1 MASEQFRHSL
11 LITRHSPFT
20 TPMLL
25 TIHPDNP
32 DPRKIAQV
40 VECLKKG
47 GVVVYPTDTVY
58 SMGCDM
64 LNSKALE
71 RLALIK
77 QVKLEKA
84 NFSLVCH
91 DLSHLTEYSKQL
103 SNPIYKLMRSVLPG
117 PYTFILEA
125 SKAIPKIFSDRKK
138 TVGIRVPDNAIA
150 RAIVE
155 ALGNPIVSTSVHD
168 DDALLEYTTD
178 PELIHEK
185 WSNRVDLVIDGG
197 TCGLEPSTIISC
209 INDEIE
215 VLRVGKGS
223 VDTI

>member
-1 MASEQFRHSL
+1 
-11 LITRHSPFT
+11 
-20 TPMLL
+20 MLL
-25 TIHPDNP
+25 PIHPANP

-40 VECLKKG
+40 VECLRKG
-47 GVVVYPTDTVY
+47 GIIVYPTDSVY

-64 LNSKALE
+64 LNTKALE
-71 RLALIK
+71 QLARIK

-84 NFSLVCH
+84 NFSLVCS

-103 SNPIYKLMRSVLPG
+103 SNPIYKLMRSLLPG

-155 ALGNPIVSTSVHD
+155 ALGHPIVATSVHD
-168 DDALLEYTTD
+168 DDAILDYTTD
-178 PELIHEK
+178 AELIHEK
-185 WSNRVDLVIDGG
+185 WSNLVDIVVDGG
-197 TCGLEPSTIISC
+197 PGGLEPSTVISC

-215 VLRVGKGS
+215 VIRVGKGS
-223 VDTI
+223 IDML

>member
-1 MASEQFRHSL
+1 
-11 LITRHSPFT
+11 
-20 TPMLL
+20 MLL
-25 TIHPDNP
+25 HIHPANP

-40 VECLKKG
+40 VECLRKG
-47 GVVVYPTDTVY
+47 GIIVYPTDTVY

-64 LNSKALE
+64 HNTKALE
-71 RLALIK
+71 QLARIK

-84 NFSLVCH
+84 NFSLICS

-103 SNPIYKLMRSVLPG
+103 SNPIYKLMRSLLPG

-155 ALGNPIVSTSVHD
+155 ALGHPIVATSVHD
-168 DDALLEYTTD
+168 DDTILDYTTD
-178 PELIHEK
+178 AELIHDK
-185 WSNRVDLVIDGG
+185 WSNLIDIVVDGG
-197 TCGLEPSTIISC
+197 PGGLEPSTIINC

-215 VLRVGKGS
+215 VIRVGKGS
-223 VDTI
+223 IDML

>member
-1 MASEQFRHSL
+1 
-11 LITRHSPFT
+11 
-20 TPMLL
+20 MLL

-32 DPRKIAQV
+32 DARKIAQV
-40 VECLKKG
+40 VDCLKQG
-47 GVVVYPTDTVY
+47 GIIVYPTDTVY

-71 RLALIK
+71 KLALIK
-77 QVKLEKA
+77 QIKLDKA

-91 DLSHLTEYSKQL
+91 DLSNLTEYSKQL
-103 SNPIYKLMRSVLPG
+103 SNPVFKLMRNSLPG

-150 RAIVE
+150 RAIVK
-155 ALGNPIVSTSVHD
+155 ALGHPIVSTSVHD
-168 DDALLEYTTD
+168 DNRIVDYTTD
-178 PELIHEK
+178 AELIYEK
-185 WSNRVDLVIDGG
+185 WSNRVDIVIDGG
-197 TCGLEPSTIISC
+197 PGGLEPSTIISC
-209 INDEIE
+209 VNDQIE

-223 VDTI
+223 VDML

>member
-1 MASEQFRHSL
+1 M
-11 LITRHSPFT
+11 
-20 TPMLL
+20 
-25 TIHPDNP
+25 
-32 DPRKIAQV
+32 
-40 VECLKKG
+40 
-47 GVVVYPTDTVY
+47 VYPTDTVY

-71 RLALIK
+71 KLALIK

-84 NFSLVCH
+84 NFSLICH

-103 SNPIYKLMRSVLPG
+103 SNPIYKLMRSTLPG

-155 ALGNPIVSTSVHD
+155 ALGNPIVATSVHD
-168 DDALLEYTTD
+168 DDAILDYTTD
-178 PELIHEK
+178 AELIYEK
-185 WSNRVDLVIDGG
+185 WSNRVDIVVDGG
-197 TCGLEPSTIISC
+197 PGGLEPSTVISC
-209 INDEIE
+209 VNDEIE
-215 VLRVGKGS
+215 VVRLGKGS
-223 VDTI
+223 VEML

>member
-1 MASEQFRHSL
+1 
-11 LITRHSPFT
+11 
-20 TPMLL
+20 MLL
-25 TIHPDNP
+25 PIHPANP

-40 VECLKKG
+40 VECLRKG
-47 GVVVYPTDTVY
+47 GIIVYPTDSVY

-64 LNSKALE
+64 LNTKALE
-71 RLALIK
+71 QLARIK

-84 NFSLVCH
+84 NFSLVCS

-103 SNPIYKLMRSVLPG
+103 SNPIYKLMRSLLPG

-125 SKAIPKIFSDRKK
+125 SKPIPKIFSDRKK

-155 ALGNPIVSTSVHD
+155 ALGHPIVATSVHD
-168 DDALLEYTTD
+168 DDAILDYTTD
-178 PELIHEK
+178 AELIHEK
-185 WSNRVDLVIDGG
+185 WSNLVDIVVDGG
-197 TCGLEPSTIISC
+197 PGGLEPSTVISC

-215 VLRVGKGS
+215 VIRVGKGS
-223 VDTI
+223 IDML

>member
-1 MASEQFRHSL
+1 
-11 LITRHSPFT
+11 
-20 TPMLL
+20 MLL

-32 DPRKIAQV
+32 DARKIAQV
-40 VECLKKG
+40 VDCLKQG
-47 GVVVYPTDTVY
+47 GIIVYPTDTVY

-71 RLALIK
+71 KLALIK
-77 QVKLEKA
+77 QIKLDKA

-91 DLSHLTEYSKQL
+91 DLSNLTEYSKQL
-103 SNPIYKLMRSVLPG
+103 SNPVFKMMRNSLPG

-150 RAIVE
+150 RAIVK
-155 ALGNPIVSTSVHD
+155 ALGHPIVSTSVHD
-168 DDALLEYTTD
+168 DDRIVDYTTD
-178 PELIHEK
+178 AELIYEK
-185 WSNRVDLVIDGG
+185 WSNRVDIVIDGG
-197 TCGLEPSTIISC
+197 PGGLEPSTIISC
-209 INDEIE
+209 VNDQIE

-223 VDTI
+223 VDML